1 MFLIIRENGK
11 EKRNN
16 RGNRMRSDSL
26 FVFRRGRLIASGES
40 EQSGMDSMTREKS
53 KDVVLKRSMTKIITK
68 TGHFVLMDGV
78 NKTSGE

>member
-11 EKRNN
+11 EKKNN
-16 RGNRMRSDSL
+16 RGNGMRSDNL
-26 FVFRRGRLIASGES
+26 FVFGRGRLIASGES
-40 EQSGMDSMTREKS
+40 EQSGIDSMTREKS

-68 TGHFVLMDGV
+68 TGHFVLIDGV